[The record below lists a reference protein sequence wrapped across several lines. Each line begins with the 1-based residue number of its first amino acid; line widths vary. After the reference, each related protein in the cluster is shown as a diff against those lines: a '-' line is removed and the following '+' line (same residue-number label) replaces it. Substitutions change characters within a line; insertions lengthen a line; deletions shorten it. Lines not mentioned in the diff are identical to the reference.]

1 MQATVGSADPGST
14 VAAAHGGTG
23 KLERG
28 FNQYVAERG
37 NFCRD
42 LGQSRNAQ
50 HVAQHDADVLAL
62 LESRQAHGRLRFRG
76 AAAKAPQPLAV
87 IIASERAVQ
96 RLGAGEAGQQI
107 GILNKRFAEILAVSK
122 DGDGVIHQ
130 ERPPVKQLKQLA

>member
-1 MQATVGSADPGST
+1 MQAAVGSANPGSA

-23 KLERG
+23 KFQRG
-28 FNQYVAERG
+28 FDQYVAERG

-50 HVAQHDADVLAL
+50 HVAQHDTDILAL
-62 LESRQAHGRLRFRG
+62 LESRQAHGRLRLR

-96 RLGAGEAGQQI
+96 RLGTGEAGQQI
-107 GILNKRFAEILAVSK
+107 GILNERFAEILAVSK